1 MRCALFYRTEKLAV
15 EGETP
20 VSLRFA
26 QKSPLSLGLLG
37 MGLALGVPL
46 LRDGVGFLIFH
57 KVSFEKHSTDHI
69 HVQMKMSPRYQ

>member
-26 QKSPLSLGLLG
+26 RKSPLSLGLLD
-37 MGLALGVPL
+37 MGLASLASKIKIIRLFAFVRTYL
-46 LRDGVGFLIFH
+46 
-57 KVSFEKHSTDHI
+57 
-69 HVQMKMSPRYQ
+69 